1 MAPGSEGDG
10 GLALHVRLLR
20 RDPNAPSELTE
31 TYLPPLVAWLRQTF
45 NQEDTAL
52 LDTIAID
59 LILSLAEK
67 PEQYKITVA
76 QSDPRSIVTVQDP
89 SGAPDKTATGEKIL
103 TLLKDQLK

>member
-1 MAPGSEGDG
+1 
-10 GLALHVRLLR
+10 LLR

-67 PEQYKITVA
+67 PEQYKPARGLSSLPTCIW
-76 QSDPRSIVTVQDP
+76 RR
-89 SGAPDKTATGEKIL
+89 GL
-103 TLLKDQLK
+103 T